1 MIKYSIIV
9 LLEEPGKDFPQYIRT
24 LYEIFSERNEPF
36 EIIIMANGLRG
47 YLKNV
52 LTDLHELLTKFTD
65 YEKKLLLFA
74 LPTRTSQ
81 AVFLNAG
88 FKESNGEI
96 IVVCGSYLQIT
107 KESLSRL
114 LDSFDKET
122 DIISPW
128 RQSRVDPKLNQW
140 QSAGFNW
147 LVKKV
152 TGSDLHDLSC
162 TVKIC
167 RRQVLEDTRLYGNMY
182 RFLPIIAARKGF
194 KTKEVKCDHFQEQ
207 GKTGIYS
214 ISAYVGRLLDILTLY
229 FNTRF
234 SRKPLRFFGNIGLT
248 FLTMGVLISLIV
260 LTQKIFLGYPIGD
273 HPILLLAVLFLV
285 IGVQAASVGLLG
297 EIIAFTQGR
306 RTKEYNI
313 DKII

>member
-9 LLEEPGKDFPQYIRT
+9 LLEEPGQDFPQYIKT
-24 LYEIFSERNEPF
+24 LYEIFSRRNEPF
-36 EIIIMANGLRG
+36 EVIIMANGLRG
-47 YLKNV
+47 YLKNI
-52 LTDLHELLTKFTD
+52 LTNLHEQLTKFAD
-65 YEKKLLLFA
+65 YEKKLRLFA

-88 FKESNGEI
+88 FKESSGKI

-107 KESLSRL
+107 KESLGLL

-128 RQSRVDPKLNQW
+128 RQKRVDPKLNQW

-147 LVKKV
+147 LVKKI
-152 TGSDLHDLSC
+152 TGSTQHDLSC

-194 KTKEVKCDHFQEQ
+194 KNKEVKCDHFQER
-207 GKTGIYS
+207 GKTGIYGV
-214 ISAYVGRLLDILTLY
+214 SAYVGRLLDILTLY

-234 SRKPLRFFGNIGLT
+234 SRKPLRFFGNIGLS
-248 FLTMGVLISLIV
+248 FITMGVLISLIV
-260 LTQKIFLGYPIGD
+260 LVQKIFMGYPIGG
-273 HPILLLAVLFLV
+273 HPILLLAVLLLV
-285 IGVQAASVGLLG
+285 LGVQAASVGLLG

-306 RTKEYNI
+306 QIKEYNI